1 MQLKA
6 QHKPTGPCY
15 KPLVLRP
22 QCSLQ
27 ETSQILPPT
36 TLSTSHHLIIA
47 VPLASR
53 GKQDAMAMVQVLVTQ
68 PSTAL
73 RARLLTRPG
82 FIAAVPISSRM
93 QLAASQSK
101 SAAPEPGQTIS
112 VNASSLRSGDALS
125 GHLFLLQGHDA
136 YAPQS
141 DFSTQHRAR
150 TCIYDRGIGEFIR
163 LDFPKHV
170 CQTCMSGA
178 NLSYKAVC
186 NFHGHGS
193 RSTRFN

>member
-1 MQLKA
+1 MLQNLGA
-6 QHKPTGPCY
+6 TATMFFAGNITNPVTHHPQHISSPDN
-15 KPLVLRP
+15 
-22 QCSLQ
+22 CS
-27 ETSQILPPT
+27 SV
-36 TLSTSHHLIIA
+36 ST
-47 VPLASR
+47 R

-141 DFSTQHRAR
+141 DFSTQH
-150 TCIYDRGIGEFIR
+150 
-163 LDFPKHV
+163 
-170 CQTCMSGA
+170 
-178 NLSYKAVC
+178 
-186 NFHGHGS
+186 
-193 RSTRFN
+193 